1 MQKILTLKQLIE
13 KEYLIV
19 CPLLD
24 INRFISFCKERSINT
39 SKEQL
44 KQFEK
49 LGIFFPIARI
59 ARPKVKEKIEYLNN
73 RNEYRI
79 IGILKDGEE
88 WTGEIKE
95 GYASFSFEKNYA

>member
-24 INRFISFCKERSINT
+24 TDRFISFCKDRSINT

-44 KQFEK
+44 KQFER

-59 ARPKVKEKIEYLNN
+59 ARPKIKVKIEYVNN
-73 RNEYRI
+73 GKEYRRL
-79 IGILKDGEE
+79 GVLNDGEE
-88 WTGEIKE
+88 WSGVLFI
-95 GYASFSFEKNYA
+95 